1 MSMDAESASPMW
13 VSDAAFVFGYPEGE
27 VEGEDGGREDGVGEV
42 VERPGAG
49 GE

>member
-1 MSMDAESASPMW
+1 MGVGS
-13 VSDAAFVFGYPEGE
+13 AFVVGDPEGE
-27 VEGEDGGREDGVGEV
+27 VEGEDRSREDGVGEV